1 MHPSARAGF
10 QECARAYQGKV
21 VAGSMLCEILSW
33 RAHARPKRR
42 TSAGM
47 RPEFRLEV
55 LLSCVYCPIMANAP
69 SMELLTSSG
78 VDPKT
83 AKALGE
89 FVEKAVDSSVEKAMK
104 SFVAAAESRPRESTQ
119 SSGSK
124 AVIVLTGIMAAAA
137 VVTVQLGAIYWLSD
151 TIRSEIS
158 DVRGEISDVRG
169 EISELRSDVREDLR
183 SFETKVEAKFDELW
197 AEIGEIRAEIGEIRA
212 EIGEIRERLTR
223 IEVVVEDRLPAAP

>member
-1 MHPSARAGF
+1 
-10 QECARAYQGKV
+10 
-21 VAGSMLCEILSW
+21 
-33 RAHARPKRR
+33 
-42 TSAGM
+42 M

-104 SFVAAAESRPRESTQ
+104 SLVAAAESRPRESTQ

-169 EISELRSDVREDLR
+169 EISDVRGEISELRSDVREDLR
-183 SFETKVEAKFDELW
+183 SFEAKVEAKFDELW
-197 AEIGEIRAEIGEIRA
+197 AEIGELRAEIGEIRA

>member
-1 MHPSARAGF
+1 
-10 QECARAYQGKV
+10 
-21 VAGSMLCEILSW
+21 MLCEILFW
-33 RAHARPKRR
+33 RAHARRKRR

-104 SFVAAAESRPRESTQ
+104 SFLAAAESRPRESTQ

-124 AVIVLTGIMAAAA
+124 AVIVFTGIMAAAA

-151 TIRSEIS
+151 TIRS
-158 DVRGEISDVRG
+158 EISDVRG

-197 AEIGEIRAEIGEIRA
+197 AEIGEIHAEIGNIHA

>member
-10 QECARAYQGKV
+10 QKCARAYQGKV

-33 RAHARPKRR
+33 RAHARRKRR

-124 AVIVLTGIMAAAA
+124 AVIVLTGIMAAA

-183 SFETKVEAKFDELW
+183 SFEAKVEAKFDELW